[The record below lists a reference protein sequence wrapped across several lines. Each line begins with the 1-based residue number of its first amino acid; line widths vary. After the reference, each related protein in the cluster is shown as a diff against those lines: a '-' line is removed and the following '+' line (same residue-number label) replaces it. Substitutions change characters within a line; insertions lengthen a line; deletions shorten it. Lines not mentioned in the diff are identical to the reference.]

1 MDKPLFVLDSS
12 LPYLEGLVE
21 QVADVRRLPNRDFTP
36 ETIRGARALL
46 IRSVVHAGRELLEG
60 SSVEI
65 VATATAG
72 FDHIDADYCAAAGIR
87 WESAPGC
94 NAGGVVQYVL
104 SSLVRW
110 SLERGVSLEGKTIGI
125 VGVGNVGGRLA
136 KRVGALGLRPL
147 LCDPPRAER
156 EGAGG
161 FVSLETIQ
169 RESDIITLHVP
180 LTRMGQYAT
189 EGMVDEAFLQGCVRR
204 PLLINACRGPVS
216 PSAALLKGLEL
227 RQISDLIIDCWE
239 GEPVINKTLLERSF
253 IATPHIAGWTAD
265 GKWRGS
271 QMALEA
277 VCRAL
282 DLPLPEGLWD
292 EGVLY
297 TPDAPRIDLSAF
309 PEEERILRAQLH
321 TCDLKATTQTLKSAP
336 EDFEQ
341 VRRAYRFPREA
352 SAYTVVGAYPEEKPL
367 LEQLGFTHIE

>member
-21 QVADVRRLPNRDFTP
+21 QVAEVRRYAHGEFTP
-36 ETIRGARALL
+36 EHIRGARALL
-46 IRSVVHAGRELLEG
+46 IRSVVHADRHLLEG
-60 SSVEI
+60 SDVEF

-72 FDHIDADYCAAAGIR
+72 FDHIDTDYCRTAGIG
-87 WESAPGC
+87 WENASGC

-110 SLERGVSLEGKTIGI
+110 SLVRGVSLQGKTIGI

-136 KRVGALGLRPL
+136 QRVGALGLRPL

-161 FVSLETIQ
+161 FVSLETILQ
-169 RESDIITLHVP
+169 ESDIITLHVP
-180 LTRMGQYAT
+180 LTRTGKYAT
-189 EGMVDEAFLQGCVRR
+189 AGMVDEAFLSRCVRR

-216 PSAALLKGLEL
+216 PSDVLMQGLE
-227 RQISDLIIDCWE
+227 RGQISDLILDCWE
-239 GEPVINKTLLERSF
+239 GEPVIHSELLRRCF

-277 VCRAL
+277 TCRAL

-292 EGVLY
+292 EAVLY
-297 TPDAPRIDLSAF
+297 TPDAPTIDLGRF

-321 TCDLKATTQTLKSAP
+321 TCDLKATTQTLQAVP
-336 EDFEQ
+336 EAFEQ

-352 SAYTVVGAYPEEKPL
+352 SAYTIIGAYPEEKPL
-367 LEQLGFTHIE
+367 LEQLGFTHIG

>member
-1 MDKPLFVLDSS
+1 LTNF
-12 LPYLEGLVE
+12 
-21 QVADVRRLPNRDFTP
+21 
-36 ETIRGARALL
+36 
-46 IRSVVHAGRELLEG
+46 
-60 SSVEI
+60 
-65 VATATAG
+65 
-72 FDHIDADYCAAAGIR
+72 
-87 WESAPGC
+87 
-94 NAGGVVQYVL
+94 
-104 SSLVRW
+104 
-110 SLERGVSLEGKTIGI
+110 
-125 VGVGNVGGRLA
+125 
-136 KRVGALGLRPL
+136 
-147 LCDPPRAER
+147 PPRPGR
-156 EGAGG
+156 GGAGG

-180 LTRMGQYAT
+180 LTRSGQYAT
-189 EGMVDEAFLQGCVRR
+189 EGMVDEAFLQGCARR

>member
-1 MDKPLFVLDSS
+1 M
-12 LPYLEGLVE
+12 
-21 QVADVRRLPNRDFTP
+21 
-36 ETIRGARALL
+36 
-46 IRSVVHAGRELLEG
+46 
-60 SSVEI
+60 
-65 VATATAG
+65 
-72 FDHIDADYCAAAGIR
+72 
-87 WESAPGC
+87 
-94 NAGGVVQYVL
+94 QYVL

-156 EGAGG
+156 EGAEG

-180 LTRMGQYAT
+180 LMRSGQYAT
-189 EGMVDEAFLQGCVRR
+189 EGMVNEAFLQGCARR

-216 PSAALLKGLEL
+216 PSVALLKGLEL

-321 TCDLKATTQTLKSAP
+321 TCDLKVTTQTLKSAP